1 MNILDFSNRHSVL
14 TRMGPAWLVMIA
26 DVDVASIITGLE
38 TGSLYGYHVIFI
50 MLVLA
55 IPLAIMQYASGKL
68 GAVTGKGIGD
78 VLRERYSR
86 KISGIASVPM
96 AVTDIL
102 SYIAE
107 YAGIAIGFAL
117 LGISPII
124 SIPVVYVIHNAIVF
138 SRKYDGIEKILIPVS
153 LVLVISIISTV
164 FIFKPSFNNVTV
176 GLSPFQP
183 YGNSGFDY
191 YIVANIG
198 AVIMPFMLFYQA
210 GATAEKRL
218 GLSDLR
224 LIRNETYMG
233 AVVSELLMVGIVI
246 AGTFIGGEMGVGALA
261 SAMKP
266 FGSLAPYILAVG
278 FISSGFLALVVISL
292 GSSWGIGETLS
303 WGNHDSGITS
313 SSRKFFYLYV
323 GESLPAMIIAI
334 YLGSDLLGLVINLMV
349 IFVIVLIPIGLLLGK
364 LVSDETVMGDHA
376 FSRSYMALYWTTFAI
391 IEAAGIWGIALAI

>member
-1 MNILDFSNRHSVL
+1 MNILDFNSRHSVL
-14 TRMGPAWLVMIA
+14 ARMGPAWLVMIA

-50 MLVLA
+50 MLLLA
-55 IPLAIMQYASGKL
+55 IPLAIMQYASGRL

-86 KISGIASVPM
+86 RISGIASVPM
-96 AVTDIL
+96 AVTDVL

-124 SIPVVYVIHNAIVF
+124 SIPVVYIIHNAIVF
-138 SRKYDGIEKILIPVS
+138 SRRYDGIEKILIPVS

-164 FIFKPSFNNVTV
+164 LIFRPGINNIMI
-176 GLSPFQP
+176 GLSPIQP
-183 YGNSGFDY
+183 YENSGFDY

-218 GLSDLR
+218 GLNDLR

-233 AVVSELLMVGIVI
+233 AIVSELLMVGIVV
-246 AGTFIGGEMGVGALA
+246 AGTFIGGEMGVSALA
-261 SAMKP
+261 SAMRP
-266 FGSLAPYILAVG
+266 FGYVAPYILSVG

-303 WGNHDSGITS
+303 WGNHDTGITS

-364 LVSDETVMGDHA
+364 LVSDNAVMGDYV
-376 FSRSYMALYWTTFAI
+376 FSGSYMALYWITFAI
-391 IEAAGIWGIALAI
+391 IEAAGLWGIIVSV

>member
-138 SRKYDGIEKILIPVS
+138 SRKYDGIEKILIPIS

-164 FIFKPSFNNVTV
+164 FIFRPSFSKVLI
-176 GLSPFQP
+176 GLSPLQP
-183 YGNSGFDY
+183 YGNNGFDY

-349 IFVIVLIPIGLLLGK
+349 IFVIVLIPIGVLLGK
-364 LVSDETVMGDHA
+364 LVSDETVMSDHA
-376 FSRSYMALYWTTFAI
+376 FSRSYMTLYWTTFAI

>member
-138 SRKYDGIEKILIPVS
+138 SRKYDGIEKILIPIS

-164 FIFKPSFNNVTV
+164 FIFRPSFSKILI
-176 GLSPFQP
+176 GLSPLQP

-261 SAMKP
+261 SAMRP

-349 IFVIVLIPIGLLLGK
+349 IFVIVLIPIGVLLGK
-364 LVSDETVMGDHA
+364 LVSDETVMSDHA
-376 FSRSYMALYWTTFAI
+376 FSRSYMTLYWTTFAI